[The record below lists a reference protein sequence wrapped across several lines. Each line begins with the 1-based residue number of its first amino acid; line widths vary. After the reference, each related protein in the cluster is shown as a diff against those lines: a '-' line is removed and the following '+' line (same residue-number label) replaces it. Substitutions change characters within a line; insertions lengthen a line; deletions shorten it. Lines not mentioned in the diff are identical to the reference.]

1 MSRNSMSDVCDNLP
15 SALGVRRKLPLLA
28 LIAIAIGLGGLGM
41 AAVTSDS
48 QFAQGLER
56 ALAEAPAGGA
66 IQRASYSPFA
76 LAANRSAPPVSGSEA
91 FWLDNPATA
100 APIHPATW
108 RQRAISRG
116 DRFQFGGDRG
126 HRILE
131 VTDVRQVPHQEESVQ
146 AASRDAA
153 PLMMITLRDI
163 ASPLAT
169 PLRMLVDAD
178 SPIAGLIPLERA
190 RQADL

>member
-15 SALGVRRKLPLLA
+15 SAIGVRRKLPLLA
-28 LIAIAIGLGGLGM
+28 LIAIAIGLGGLGI

-48 QFAQGLER
+48 QFAQGLES
-56 ALAEAPAGGA
+56 ALAQAPAGGA
-66 IQRASYSPFA
+66 IQQASSPFA

-91 FWLDNPATA
+91 FWLDNPATTA

-131 VTDVRQVPHQEESVQ
+131 VTDVRQVPHQAESTE